1 MKHFKLNTHDNNR
14 FRYNLLFLL
23 IILHIRL
30 LRIRYYTSV
39 FLSVYLLHRILNSC
53 SMVPNCSK
61 ERLQNKQSRRF
72 INDSF
77 EI

>member
-23 IILHIRL
+23 KILHIRL

-39 FLSVYLLHRILNSC
+39 FLSVYLLHRNLNSY
-53 SMVPNCSK
+53 SMVPNCC
-61 ERLQNKQSRRF
+61 N
-72 INDSF
+72 
-77 EI
+77 